1 MFVIGA
7 VCGVTAIYLMVS
19 GKQAGPMVL
28 ALGFA
33 ANILLLV
40 SMVELLFIP
49 DVD

>member
-1 MFVIGA
+1 MFVTGA
-7 VCGVTAIYLMVS
+7 VCGVTAIYLMAS

-33 ANILLLV
+33 ANILLVV
-40 SMVELLFIP
+40 SMVELHFVP